1 MNKVSKYLL
10 TFLMCFIGLATA
22 YAQNDK
28 TQARDNKESESNIF
42 LHTIERG
49 QTVYSI
55 ATMYG
60 VSVDDIYNLNPES
73 KESIKAG
80 SVLKIPQHKAAAKT
94 ANKEESEYVY
104 HTIQH
109 KETLYSLTVK
119 YNVPAASIIN
129 ANPGLSAATFN
140 SGRIIRIPIQE
151 QQVAKAKPAVK
162 EIEYTVE
169 KKETIYHICKK
180 FNVTGEELL
189 SLNPE
194 LKKGIKAGMT
204 IKIPT
209 SGNQKGEN
217 KSETPHEH
225 EINAMLSTPKKIEP
239 VNTIRLVLMLPFME
253 ENAKLDATSSR
264 FIEYYEGFL
273 LAVDSLKDMGYS
285 IDLSV
290 YDTGEGTGKVKN
302 ILEEDALKQAHLIIG
317 AVSNDQIGE
326 VAKFAQKNHIRYVIP
341 FTSKN
346 DDVLSNAYVYQV
358 NTPHSYLYDKASEA
372 GCDLFGN
379 DNVVILNIKDNE
391 EKTDFIKTFKAE
403 MRQRKIHYKELN
415 FNSNSFENDITAL
428 LKSDQRNV
436 IVPTSSSEEAL
447 NRIKSPLRTITDN
460 RPECILTLF
469 GYPEWQTY
477 MRTSLDDFYALNT
490 YIYSNFYADNLSKNV
505 AEFYTKY
512 KTWYSKNLIN
522 TFPKYGM
529 LGFDTGMFFIG
540 ALHKYGIH
548 FENHLDKIHYNS
560 LQTNFDFERVN
571 NWGGFINTNIFIVH
585 FQTDFNVTR
594 TVVR

>member
-1 MNKVSKYLL
+1 
-10 TFLMCFIGLATA
+10 
-22 YAQNDK
+22 
-28 TQARDNKESESNIF
+28 
-42 LHTIERG
+42 
-49 QTVYSI
+49 
-55 ATMYG
+55 
-60 VSVDDIYNLNPES
+60 
-73 KESIKAG
+73 
-80 SVLKIPQHKAAAKT
+80 
-94 ANKEESEYVY
+94 
-104 HTIQH
+104 
-109 KETLYSLTVK
+109 
-119 YNVPAASIIN
+119 
-129 ANPGLSAATFN
+129 
-140 SGRIIRIPIQE
+140 
-151 QQVAKAKPAVK
+151 
-162 EIEYTVE
+162 
-169 KKETIYHICKK
+169 
-180 FNVTGEELL
+180 
-189 SLNPE
+189 
-194 LKKGIKAGMT
+194 
-204 IKIPT
+204 
-209 SGNQKGEN
+209 
-217 KSETPHEH
+217 
-225 EINAMLSTPKKIEP
+225 
-239 VNTIRLVLMLPFME
+239 ME

-477 MRTSLDDFYALNT
+477 M
-490 YIYSNFYADNLSKNV
+490 
-505 AEFYTKY
+505 
-512 KTWYSKNLIN
+512 
-522 TFPKYGM
+522 
-529 LGFDTGMFFIG
+529 
-540 ALHKYGIH
+540 
-548 FENHLDKIHYNS
+548 
-560 LQTNFDFERVN
+560 
-571 NWGGFINTNIFIVH
+571 
-585 FQTDFNVTR
+585 
-594 TVVR
+594 